1 MDNWCRTDT
10 AYMLILL
17 KTVRRRSSGCWGSFQ
32 KPQGHCRKENENE
45 KEALYSRSEDSGW
58 RITWG
63 RGAVNRVSLA
73 QSGLVPD

>member
-1 MDNWCRTDT
+1 MDDWCRTDT

-17 KTVRRRSSGCWGSFQ
+17 KTVQEELFWLLGSFQ

-45 KEALYSRSEDSGW
+45 KEALYSTRSEDSGW

-63 RGAVNRVSLA
+63 EGAVNESH
-73 QSGLVPD
+73 